1 MGERGEL
8 QIKRKK
14 GRECEGEI
22 EELWFSSTQLQ
33 TATAVTSLH
42 LLLALPL
49 LLFLPS
55 FSYFVPLLSA
65 FTLGCISNE
74 SRLQTS
80 RYNVNSNVLMTRAV
94 KTSNP
99 EDKPSAKS
107 YILADTNIL
116 HHTAKAVGFFFLS
129 LRPGFNYSLH

>member
-1 MGERGEL
+1 MRARWNKRGETQRAFIWNGPSEGSDLIILGLRERERKRGVGERGEL

-65 FTLGCISNE
+65 FTLGCISN
-74 SRLQTS
+74 
-80 RYNVNSNVLMTRAV
+80 
-94 KTSNP
+94 
-99 EDKPSAKS
+99 
-107 YILADTNIL
+107 
-116 HHTAKAVGFFFLS
+116 
-129 LRPGFNYSLH
+129 